1 MIKNEFIG
9 VLERGT
15 TGKFG
20 TRLELDGS
28 DSLTNLGEPARRSL
42 ADNLCLKGMYHSLL
56 VVQHG
61 WGTSRVIN
69 SLLKRDATWALN
81 DTHFEYTALFDCRT
95 MSANDVPDM
104 GESQSV
110 NANDIDLG
118 ETYDSYVE
126 VLSTSEPILLM
137 RLTIRGDYSSLAV
150 PRLSATRRF
159 YGDFDRLRSVEL
171 EHRSSSIPLTV
182 DCDSAGSYG
191 AGNDSLTYSVEILD
205 RGSTLRV
212 PSLEGRFMPTE
223 EPYTGWMPSVLT
235 DEIISEEKTGL
246 FSIWKLPITPKATSG
261 DTLHSKVEDNLLH
274 ITVPI
279 EMTYEGT
286 IYSIPS
292 GVYFVGRV
300 KIWKDS
306 IAYDDWLSLLSGLI
320 TIKRSTKK
328 GHLLISLED
337 VAGPRSAKVMKNI
350 KPIKDTKDGP
360 TVAKGGSSKITKM

>member
-1 MIKNEFIG
+1 MIKNEFMS

-20 TRLELDGS
+20 TRLEIEGGISIID
-28 DSLTNLGEPARRSL
+28 LGEATIRTL

-56 VVQHG
+56 VVQQG
-61 WGTSRVIN
+61 WGTSRVVN
-69 SLLKRDATWALN
+69 SLLKRDATWTLN

-95 MSANDVPDM
+95 ISAKDVPDM
-104 GESQSV
+104 GESQAA

-118 ETYDSYVE
+118 ETYDRYVE
-126 VLSTSEPILLM
+126 VLTTSEPILLM

-150 PRLSATRRF
+150 PQLSAPRRF
-159 YGDFDRLRSVEL
+159 YGDFDRMRSYNL

-191 AGNDSLTYSVEILD
+191 AGNNSLTYSVEILD

-279 EMTYEGT
+279 ELTYEGT

-292 GVYFVGRV
+292 GVYFVGRD

-306 IAYDDWLSLLSGLI
+306 IAYDDWLSTLSKTI

-337 VAGPRSAKVMKNI
+337 MAGPGRAKVMKNI

-360 TVAKGGSSKITKM
+360 TAARGGSSKITKM